1 MSEVVVSQEFVYDE
15 YEFECGDG
23 LFPDPVDNDTE
34 ISGSC
39 MVIKFRK
46 EGVYWVQ
53 ISGHSIDGLDGEFG
67 VKTLN
72 ALNKKYKPD
81 ELQVAAKMCMTRM
94 KQQGMTDKVLTT
106 PLNELSPEEFAFRV
120 VDEMVNCQWKAQAD
134 YIMSLVGPVKTSGC
148 KGIKN
153 TWGKILYPK

>member
-1 MSEVVVSQEFVYDE
+1 MSEVVISQEFVYDE
-15 YEFECGDG
+15 YEFEYGDG
-23 LFPDPVDNDTE
+23 LFPEPVDNGTKN
-34 ISGSC
+34 STV
-39 MVIKFRK
+39 MKFRK
-46 EGVYWVQ
+46 EGNYWVQ
-53 ISGHSIDGLDGEFG
+53 IYGDTITGLDGEFG

>member
-1 MSEVVVSQEFVYDE
+1 MSEVVISQEFVYDDYE
-15 YEFECGDG
+15 YEYGDG
-23 LFPDPVDNDTE
+23 LFPEPVDNGTKN
-34 ISGSC
+34 STV
-39 MVIKFRK
+39 MKFRK
-46 EGVYWVQ
+46 EGNYWVQ
-53 ISGHSIDGLDGEFG
+53 IYGDTITGLDGEFG